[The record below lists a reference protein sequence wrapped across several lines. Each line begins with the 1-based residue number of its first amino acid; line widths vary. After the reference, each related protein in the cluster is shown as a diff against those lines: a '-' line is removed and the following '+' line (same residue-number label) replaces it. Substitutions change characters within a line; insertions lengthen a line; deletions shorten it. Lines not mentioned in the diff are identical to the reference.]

1 MIANARMY
9 AVTPAIEARWQEL
22 LRLIAEEAGV
32 VLAYEAYPAPQPL
45 EHLWARADLGAV
57 FMCGYPIALE
67 LGDVIPIAAPVPA
80 FDWAEGKARYRSD
93 LIVRADSPFQSLEAT
108 FGGRIGWT
116 VDHSQSGFNAL
127 RHHLLPF
134 RSPERPTL
142 DRQSVGPLVTARR
155 VLDEVIAGTI
165 DIGPLD
171 AYWHQLIARARPD
184 LTEQIRV
191 VDVTATVPMP
201 AFVASSAMPADDVR
215 RLKEAF
221 MAVAKRPW
229 FEALAADLL
238 ISGFAPV
245 DGATYGETLA
255 RRDAALDAGYLIPS

>member
-1 MIANARMY
+1 
-9 AVTPAIEARWQEL
+9 
-22 LRLIAEEAGV
+22 
-32 VLAYEAYPAPQPL
+32 
-45 EHLWARADLGAV
+45 
-57 FMCGYPIALE
+57 MCGYPIALG
-67 LGDVIPIAAPVPA
+67 LGDVIPIAAPIPD

-108 FGGRIGWT
+108 FGGCIGWT

-127 RHHLLPF
+127 RHHLLPY
-134 RSPERPTL
+134 RTPGRPTL
-142 DRQSVGPLVTARR
+142 YRQSVGPLVTARR

-165 DIGPLD
+165 DVGPLD

-221 MAVAKRPW
+221 VAAADRPW
-229 FEALAADLL
+229 FAALGADLL
-238 ISGFAPV
+238 VTGFVPV
-245 DGATYGETLA
+245 DAAAYSETLA
-255 RRDAALDAGYLIPS
+255 RRDTALDARYPIPS